1 MLRRTALLLAALA
14 ALLAAAPVAQ
24 ADDASTYRAWTAENK
39 TLAIHE
45 DRLDKALDAWAR
57 GGSNKA
63 ARERISKIRA
73 LIARRDEAVRAET
86 TSSSKGA
93 KGKSNALAMLR
104 DYGAAM
110 LKLRAAVTGK
120 RSQAN
125 SRLAEYNAL
134 IKRSRKY
141 EDRALAYFEAAGV
154 A

>member
-1 MLRRTALLLAALA
+1 MIRRTALVTAMLIALVIAPAAH
-14 ALLAAAPVAQ
+14 
-24 ADDASTYRAWTAENK
+24 ADDASTYQAWTAENK
-39 TLAIHE
+39 TLATHE

-63 ARERISKIRA
+63 TRERISKIRA
-73 LIARRDEAVRAET
+73 LIDCRDEAVRDET
-86 TSSSKGA
+86 PPSSKGA

-104 DYGAAM
+104 DYDAAM

-125 SRLAEYNAL
+125 ARIKEYNAL
-134 IKRSRKY
+134 IKRSRTY
-141 EDRALAYFEAAGV
+141 ENRALAYFEDAGV

>member
-1 MLRRTALLLAALA
+1 MTLRTALAAAMLI
-14 ALLAAAPVAQ
+14 ALLVAPAAR
-24 ADDASTYRAWTAENK
+24 ADDAGTFRAWTAENK
-39 TLAIHE
+39 TLATHE
-45 DRLDKALDAWAR
+45 DRLDKALDAWAK
-57 GGSNKA
+57 GGSNRA
-63 ARERISKIRA
+63 ARERISKMRA
-73 LIARRDEAVRAET
+73 LIERRDEAVRAET

-104 DYGAAM
+104 DYDAAL

-125 SRLAEYNAL
+125 ARIGEYNAL

-141 EDRALAYFEAAGV
+141 EDRALAYFEDAGV